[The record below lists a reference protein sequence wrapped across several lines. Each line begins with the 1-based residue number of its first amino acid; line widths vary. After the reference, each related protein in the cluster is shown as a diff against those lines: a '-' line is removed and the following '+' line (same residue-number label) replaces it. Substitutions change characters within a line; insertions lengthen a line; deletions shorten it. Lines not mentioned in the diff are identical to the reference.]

1 MRFDNSSL
9 LNQLNNDEKL
19 LINKIIDM
27 NEISQTRYQPVF
39 SFFLDERQQMIAKL
53 VMQREHIENFEFF
66 GGYDTAKRKVL
77 CIYPEYVIPQKAD
90 YPFTAVTI
98 KHRLVDRISHRDIL
112 GSLMGL
118 FIKRETIGD
127 ILVTSN
133 EEDYIFIYNSV
144 LPVVMDELIKVGSKG
159 VSCSIGFD
167 EDKIPV
173 DKYTQISGFVS
184 SLRIDSILSVAL
196 KVSREKAANIVSS
209 IGVDVNYVNITSKS
223 ELVEEGDVFSVKGYG
238 KFYLSQING
247 TSKKGRIHITINKY
261 I

>member
-1 MRFDNSSL
+1 MRIDNSSL

-27 NEISQTRYQPVF
+27 IEISQTRYQPVF
-39 SFFLDERQQMIAKL
+39 SFFLDERQQMISKAVLQK
-53 VMQREHIENFEFF
+53 EHIENFEFF
-66 GGYDTAKRKVL
+66 GGYESAKRKVL
-77 CIYPEYVIPQKAD
+77 CVYPEYVIPDKSD

-98 KHRLVDRISHRDIL
+98 KHRIVDKISHRDIL

-118 FIKRETIGD
+118 FIKRETLGD
-127 ILVTSN
+127 ILVTGG
-133 EEDYIFIYNSV
+133 EEDFVFVYNSV

-159 VSCSIGFD
+159 ISCSVGFD
-167 EDKIPV
+167 ESKVPV

-196 KVSREKAANIVSS
+196 KVSREKAANIVNS
-209 IGVDVNYVNITSKS
+209 IGVDINYVNITSKS
-223 ELVEEGDVFSVKGYG
+223 EMIEEGDIFSVKGYG
-238 KFYLSQING
+238 KFFLSQING